1 MKGLYELVEGRFL
14 SNQEKI
20 YKGEKIM
27 SDLVT
32 LITNNGIGIVCV
44 AYLIYFQS
52 TTMKS
57 ILATLE
63 SIDNRLLK
71 IELKGGEKNEIKQRG
86 IEEENR

>member
-1 MKGLYELVEGRFL
+1 MA
-14 SNQEKI
+14 
-20 YKGEKIM
+20 
-27 SDLVT
+27 DLVT

-71 IELKGGEKNEIKQRG
+71 IELKGGEKDEIKQRG

>member
-1 MKGLYELVEGRFL
+1 MA
-14 SNQEKI
+14 
-20 YKGEKIM
+20 
-27 SDLVT
+27 DLIN

-71 IELKGGEKNEIKQRG
+71 IELKGGEKGEVKQRG